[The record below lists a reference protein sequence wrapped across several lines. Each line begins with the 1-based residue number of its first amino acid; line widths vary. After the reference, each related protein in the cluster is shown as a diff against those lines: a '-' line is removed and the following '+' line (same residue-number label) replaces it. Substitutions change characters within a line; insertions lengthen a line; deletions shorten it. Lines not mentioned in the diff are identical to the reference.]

1 MKKRY
6 HTLENFIYDAIVYL
20 VMIFVVICCL
30 VPFMYM
36 LAASLSSP
44 KALVSSTVLLW
55 PKELTFDAYI
65 RIFNY
70 PNFFRAYGNT
80 FIYAFGGTAIA
91 LIMTCLMAYPLS
103 KDFLWGGKILTK
115 MVVFTMFFGGGMIPN
130 YLLINSLHMV
140 GKRWGILIPFCIN
153 SFNLI
158 IMLNFFRGI
167 PHELEEVAL
176 IDGLGWFGILRRI
189 VLPLST
195 PVLAT
200 IGLYYAVFFWND
212 WFYSLLYLKGDQ
224 YPVMMFLRNIVNG
237 TMELGGA
244 SGGAE
249 KTTMSLSI
257 KGAVI
262 VTSTLPIILVYPFLQ
277 RFFVKGLTLG
287 GIKG

>member
-1 MKKRY
+1 
-6 HTLENFIYDAIVYL
+6 
-20 VMIFVVICCL
+20 
-30 VPFMYM
+30 M
-36 LAASLSSP
+36 LAPATNVPAAMMTLAS
-44 KALVSSTVLLW
+44 
-55 PKELTFDAYI
+55 
-65 RIFNY
+65 Y
-70 PNFFRAYGNT
+70 PGMSHGSNV
-80 FIYAFGGTAIA
+80 
-91 LIMTCLMAYPLS
+91 
-103 KDFLWGGKILTK
+103 TK
-115 MVVFTMFFGGGMIPN
+115 
-130 YLLINSLHMV
+130 
-140 GKRWGILIPFCIN
+140 
-153 SFNLI
+153 
-158 IMLNFFRGI
+158 
-167 PHELEEVAL
+167 
-176 IDGLGWFGILRRI
+176 
-189 VLPLST
+189 LST

>member
-1 MKKRY
+1 MRKRY
-6 HTLENFIYDAIVYL
+6 RTVENMIYDGIVYL
-20 VMIFVVICCL
+20 VMIIVILCCL
-30 VPFMYM
+30 TPFIYM
-36 LAASLSSP
+36 LAVSLSSP
-44 KALVSSTVLLW
+44 KALINGEVLLW
-55 PKELTFDAYI
+55 PVGFTLDAYD
-65 RIFNY
+65 RILNY

-80 FIYAFGGTAIA
+80 FIYTFGGTGIA

-103 KDFLWGGKILTK
+103 KDFLWGNKFFTK

-130 YLLINSLHMV
+130 YLLISTLHLT
-140 GKRWGILIPFCIN
+140 GTRWSMLIPFCIN

-158 IMLNFFRGI
+158 IMINFFKGI

-176 IDGLGWFGILRRI
+176 IDGMGYFGILRRI
-189 VLPLST
+189 VLPLSA

-212 WFYSLLYLKGDQ
+212 WFYSLIYLKSAQ

-237 TMELGGA
+237 TMELAGS
-244 SGGAE
+244 SGSGE
-249 KTTMSLSI
+249 KNTMSLSI

-262 VTSTLPIILVYPFLQ
+262 ITSTAPIIIAYPFLQ

-287 GIKG
+287 SVKG